1 MSKPGPTVTSFKE
14 LNLPAPLLQVLDEL
28 GYETPTPVQ
37 AECIPHLLKG
47 LDLFGHAPTG
57 TGKTA
62 AFALPLITRLD
73 LANPK
78 VQVLVLTPT
87 RELAIQVAEA
97 FQRYASHIKGFHVLP
112 IYGGQA
118 YEIQIRQLKRGVNV
132 VVGTPGRVMDHMR
145 RGTLKLDGLQ
155 ALVLDEGD
163 EMLRMGFIDAVE
175 WVLEQIPQQRQMAL
189 FSATMPPEIQR
200 IASRHL
206 RDPQNI
212 SIKAATAT
220 AVTIRQRYW
229 LVSSLNKLDAL
240 TRILEVEPFDA
251 LLMFVRTRIATTEL
265 AEKLEARGYSAA
277 ALNGDMAQKTREQT
291 INRFKQG
298 SLDILV
304 ATDVAARGLD
314 VDRISHVVNY
324 DIPYDIEAYIH
335 RIGRTGR
342 AGRMGDAIL
351 FVAPRER
358 RMLSAIEN
366 ATRQKIEQLQLPS
379 TEVVNNKRVADFK
392 QSISDTLAAGDLE
405 FMLDLLRQ
413 YQQEHDV
420 APLEIAAALAKLTI
434 GDKPWLLKNEP
445 ERPARHRDD
454 SRPDASY
461 RKERGEP
468 HQDKPRGKGRGKPRS
483 SMVQYRI
490 DVGHEHGI
498 KPGNIVGAIAN
509 EAAIDSQLIGNIT
522 IQGDHST
529 VDLPANMP
537 EGVFEKLKNARVCG
551 HRMNISRAAPA
562 VRGGF
567 EKRKPAFTPR
577 HQPKDGPEGKKP
589 RFKKPDFRKDAGGKS
604 AGAANES
611 GKSAFGKPES
621 FKAGFG
627 KPDFGKPEFGKPGA
641 DKPPFGKPAFGKPE
655 FGKPKFHKPK
665 STKPGTK
672 KAGSKKRTDKNK
684 GAPRPKKR

>member
-1 MSKPGPTVTSFKE
+1 MSKSNPTVTSFKE

-37 AECIPHLLKG
+37 AECIPHLLNG

-62 AFALPLITRLD
+62 AFALPLISRLD
-73 LANPK
+73 LANLK

-112 IYGGQA
+112 IYGGQS
-118 YEIQIRQLKRGVNV
+118 YEIQIRQLKRGVHV

-155 ALVLDEGD
+155 TLVLDEGD

-189 FSATMPPEIQR
+189 FSATMPQEIQR
-200 IASRHL
+200 IASKHL

-212 SIKAATAT
+212 SIKAHTAT

-229 LVSSLNKLDAL
+229 LVSSMHKLDAL

-265 AEKLEARGYSAA
+265 ADKLEARGYSAA

-298 SLDILV
+298 TLDILV

-342 AGRMGDAIL
+342 AGRTGDAIL

-358 RMLSAIEN
+358 RMLNAIEN

-379 TEVVNNKRVADFK
+379 TEVVNNKRIGDFK
-392 QSISDTLAAGDLE
+392 QNISNALDAGGLE
-405 FMLDLLRQ
+405 FMTSLLKQ

-420 APLEIAAALAKLTI
+420 EPLEIAAALAKLVI
-434 GDKPWLLKNEP
+434 GDKPWLLKKEP
-445 ERPARHRDD
+445 ERSARHFEE
-454 SRPDASY
+454 SGASSSH
-461 RKERGEP
+461 RKDY
-468 HQDKPRGKGRGKPRS
+468 DKPVKARGAGPGKGKGKPRS

-490 DVGHEHGI
+490 EVGHEHGI

-509 EAAIDSQLIGNIT
+509 EGAMDSQHIGNIA
-522 IQGDHST
+522 IQGDHSI
-529 VDLPANMP
+529 VDLPANIP
-537 EGVFEKLKNARVCG
+537 AEVLENLKNARVCG
-551 HRMNISRAAPA
+551 HRMNISRATPLTSRA
-562 VRGGF
+562 F
-567 EKRKPAFTPR
+567 EKRKP
-577 HQPKDGPEGKKP
+577 DGKKP
-589 RFKKPDFRKDAGGKS
+589 RFKKPDPRTLG
-604 AGAANES
+604 
-611 GKSAFGKPES
+611 P
-621 FKAGFG
+621 
-627 KPDFGKPEFGKPGA
+627 
-641 DKPPFGKPAFGKPE
+641 DKPAS
-655 FGKPKFHKPK
+655 PKDRPK
-665 STKPGTK
+665 
-672 KAGSKKRTDKNK
+672 KKRADKNK
-684 GAPRPKKR
+684 GAPKGKKTAKAPASPKRKP

>member
-1 MSKPGPTVTSFKE
+1 
-14 LNLPAPLLQVLDEL
+14 
-28 GYETPTPVQ
+28 
-37 AECIPHLLKG
+37 
-47 LDLFGHAPTG
+47 
-57 TGKTA
+57 
-62 AFALPLITRLD
+62 
-73 LANPK
+73 
-78 VQVLVLTPT
+78 
-87 RELAIQVAEA
+87 
-97 FQRYASHIKGFHVLP
+97 
-112 IYGGQA
+112 
-118 YEIQIRQLKRGVNV
+118 
-132 VVGTPGRVMDHMR
+132 
-145 RGTLKLDGLQ
+145 
-155 ALVLDEGD
+155 
-163 EMLRMGFIDAVE
+163 
-175 WVLEQIPQQRQMAL
+175 MAL

-342 AGRMGDAIL
+342 AGRTGDAIL

-366 ATRQKIEQLQLPS
+366 ATRQKIEPLQLPS
-379 TEVVNNKRVADFK
+379 TEVVNNKRIADFK

-405 FMLDLLRQ
+405 FMLKLLKQ
-413 YQQEHDV
+413 YQQEHDI

-434 GDKPWLLKNEP
+434 GDKPWLLKHEP
-445 ERPARHRDD
+445 ERPVKHREE
-454 SRPDASY
+454 SRPGSSHPKDHGKPFKS
-461 RKERGEP
+461 KEP
-468 HQDKPRGKGRGKPRS
+468 GKGKAKPRS

-490 DVGHEHGI
+490 EVGHEHGI

-509 EAAIDSQLIGNIT
+509 EAAMDSQYIGNIA
-522 IQGDHST
+522 IQGDHSI

-537 EGVFEKLKNARVCG
+537 DAVFEQLKNARVCG
-551 HRMNISRAAPA
+551 HRMNISRAVQAAPS
-562 VRGGF
+562 GF
-567 EKRKPAFTPR
+567 EKRKAPYKPRDTLDHKPA
-577 HQPKDGPEGKKP
+577 GKKP
-589 RFKKPDFRKDAGGKS
+589 RFKKPDFRKDESGKS
-604 AGAANES
+604 ERTASASES
-611 GKSAFGKPES
+611 GKSAFGKPEYV
-621 FKAGFG
+621 
-627 KPDFGKPEFGKPGA
+627 
-641 DKPPFGKPAFGKPE
+641 
-655 FGKPKFHKPK
+655 KPKFHKPK
-665 STKPGTK
+665 STKPHATKPGTK
-672 KAGSKKRTDKNK
+672 KAGSKKRVDKNK
-684 GAPRPKKR
+684 GAPKAKKK